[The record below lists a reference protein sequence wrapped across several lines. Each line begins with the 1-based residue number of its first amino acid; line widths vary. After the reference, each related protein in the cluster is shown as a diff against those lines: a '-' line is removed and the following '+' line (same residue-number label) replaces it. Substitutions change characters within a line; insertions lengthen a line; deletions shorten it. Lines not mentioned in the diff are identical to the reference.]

1 MDNKGL
7 ARLSKLRE
15 LNANPE
21 WQNADL
27 YRLMFQSDLYI
38 LAYERIKS
46 SPGNMTAGVDGSTI
60 DGFSMKTIENIIR
73 SMRDQS
79 FVFTRARRK
88 YIPKANGKLRPLGIP
103 SPKDKVVQEVIRL
116 ILESIYDGD
125 TPSFKDTSHGFRS
138 GRGTHSCLKVI
149 RGWHSVSWF
158 IEGDIKSC
166 FDLIDHGKLMEVLRK
181 RIKDERFID
190 LIWKALRAGYMEGY
204 TPMDSLS
211 GTPQGSIVSPILANI
226 FLHELDCFVDSLKA
240 KHDKGER
247 KRANPAYTAI
257 VKERRRIKSGKKVA
271 TPETLRQLEQQM
283 RKTPSLMHDDPNYV
297 RVKYARYADDWIIGL
312 DGSKAL
318 AEELKRDIKNFLAGT
333 LKLTLSE
340 EKTHIRNAR
349 SEEAFF
355 LGTVLRIGI
364 KGAEPKHKRVKTAS
378 GKEFVKRTTGH
389 TTRMEAPI
397 QKLIA
402 RLAERG
408 FCSRDGTPLCKRGW
422 IYLDLDQ
429 IVKQYNS
436 VLEGLRNYYSFV
448 DNYNALKYIQHI
460 LQQSALHTFCRKLQ
474 VRKPTVYKRFGVN
487 LAIPV
492 RDKEGK
498 VSKIISLKLSSDW
511 KPNKMRFQEGEAL
524 DKASAHFTLRT
535 RSKLEEDC
543 CICGETEGIEMHHL
557 RHVRKGKSTGFA
569 RVMSSLNRKQIP
581 VCGQCHQ
588 RIHDGVYDSIK
599 LANFARPDVAAR

>member
-7 ARLSKLRE
+7 TRLSKLRE

-21 WQNADL
+21 WQNVDL

-60 DGFSMKTIENIIR
+60 DGFSMTTIENIIR

-166 FDLIDHGKLMEVLRK
+166 FDLIDHGKLMEILRK

-226 FLHELDCFVDSLKA
+226 FLHELDCFVESLIA

-257 VKERRRIKSGKKVA
+257 VKERRRIKSGRKLA

-283 RKTPSLMHDDPNYV
+283 RKIPSLMHDDPNFV

-318 AEELKRDIKNFLAGT
+318 AEELKKEIKDFLADT
-333 LKLTLSE
+333 LKLTLSD

-349 SEEAFF
+349 NEEAFF
-355 LGTVLRIGI
+355 LGTTLRIGV
-364 KGAEPKHKRVKTAS
+364 KGAEPKHTRVKTAT

-397 QKLIA
+397 QKLIG

-408 FCSRDGTPLCKRGW
+408 FCSKDGTPLCKRGW

-436 VLEGLRNYYSFV
+436 VLEGVRNYYSFA
-448 DNYNALKYIQHI
+448 DNYIVLKHIQHI

-474 VRKPTVYKRFGVN
+474 VRKPTVYKRFGPN

-498 VSKIISLKLSSDW
+498 VVKTVSLKLSNDW
-511 KPNKMRFQEGEAL
+511 KPNRMRFQEGETM
-524 DKASAHFTLRT
+524 DKAHTHFTLRT

-569 RVMSSLNRKQIP
+569 RVMSSLNRKQVP
-581 VCGQCHQ
+581 VCGKCHQ

>member
-21 WQNADL
+21 WQNSDL

-60 DGFSMKTIENIIR
+60 DGFSMRTIENIIR

-125 TPSFKDTSHGFRS
+125 TPSFKGTSHGFRS

-166 FDLIDHGKLMEVLRK
+166 FDLIDHGKLMEILRK

-247 KRANPAYTAI
+247 KRVNPAYTAI
-257 VKERRRIKSGKKVA
+257 VKERARIKSGKKVA
-271 TPETLRQLEQQM
+271 TPDALRQLEQQM

-297 RVKYARYADDWIIGL
+297 RIKYARYADDWIIGL

-318 AEELKRDIKNFLAGT
+318 AEELKMEIKDFLAGT
-333 LKLTLSE
+333 LKLTLSD

-349 SEEAFF
+349 NEEAFF
-355 LGTVLRIGI
+355 LGTILRIGI
-364 KGAEPKHKRVKTAS
+364 KGAEPKHKRVKTAA

-408 FCSRDGTPLCKRGW
+408 FCRGDGTPLCKRGW

-448 DNYNALKYIQHI
+448 DNYNALRYIQHI

-498 VSKIISLKLSSDW
+498 VSKTISLKLSSDW
-511 KPNKMRFQEGEAL
+511 RPNKMRFQEGEAS
-524 DKASAHFTLRT
+524 DKANAHFTLRT
-535 RSKLEEDC
+535 RSKLEENC

-599 LANFARPDVAAR
+599 LATFARPDVAAR